1 MKKTILLSFFLLAN
15 FLAQA
20 QLYVSSTYSSQQG
33 RSSEEIAP
41 SVTVKNNG
49 NYSIEVRWERVRN
62 NLPQG
67 WDAVVCD
74 KQCTSSDAKTFTLA
88 PGESISNFRV
98 SFRPNG
104 VEGIANM
111 DIKIYEVRNQS
122 NSITVNFSASA
133 SQSSGISAVSGS
145 STPSVYPNP
154 AIDHIMVQDGNN
166 EVKYLEIY
174 NVVGRKI
181 EDFTVNSGGKYD
193 VSGLPL
199 GMYMVRMLDKNKNI
213 IRTQRISKYNP

>member
-1 MKKTILLSFFLLAN
+1 MQKIILLSFFLLAN

-20 QLYVSSTYSSQQG
+20 QLYISSTYSSQQG

-41 SVTVKNNG
+41 SVTLKNNG
-49 NYSIEVRWERVRN
+49 NYTIEVRWERIRN

-74 KQCTSSDAKTFTLA
+74 KQCSLAEAKTFTLA
-88 PGESISNFRV
+88 SGESISNFRV

-104 VEGIANM
+104 VEGIGNTE
-111 DIKIYEVRNQS
+111 IKIYEVRNPG
-122 NSITVNFSASA
+122 NSTIVNFSAAA
-133 SQSSGISAVSGS
+133 SNGNNMASISGNNAP
-145 STPSVYPNP
+145 TVYPNP
-154 AIDHIMVQDGNN
+154 AIDHIMIQDANN
-166 EVKYLEIY
+166 EVKFLEVY

-181 EDFTVNSGGKYD
+181 EEFTVNGGKYD
-193 VSGLPL
+193 VSELPL